1 MILTV
6 LRPAEKDDLC
16 RLLFYNDNCCIVLR
30 ESIVLLFLLY
40 QLMKSFFRSDVKTS
54 LYFSSWGFLT
64 LVFSLVS
71 ASIIQKCND
80 CCNQKWYVCLYFITL
95 VKISFYMQFSTCKL
109 KLIHFNEWKRNEWAY
124 KWIIVM
130 LYINITKNFLSFL
143 INLKIDIYTLYLL
156 SLYSLSML
164 MRKQVQ
170 KVLESGHVEE
180 LTQAEETSGQLII
193 LCCASPFRS
202 ERVLR
207 EYEHMKRKSA
217 Q

>member
-1 MILTV
+1 
-6 LRPAEKDDLC
+6 
-16 RLLFYNDNCCIVLR
+16 
-30 ESIVLLFLLY
+30 
-40 QLMKSFFRSDVKTS
+40 
-54 LYFSSWGFLT
+54 
-64 LVFSLVS
+64 
-71 ASIIQKCND
+71 
-80 CCNQKWYVCLYFITL
+80 
-95 VKISFYMQFSTCKL
+95 
-109 KLIHFNEWKRNEWAY
+109 
-124 KWIIVM
+124 M